1 MLKLAANDDGASVS
15 LISRDRAEAEKDGLA
30 PKQGQA
36 KMVFGNASLADA
48 VFSVNE
54 QTVKIAGWPRDKGPK
69 PHAIDLPPGKYKIVV
84 EVVGSPA
91 QSVETTVAAD
101 GIWQVSVDQLRLAL
115 EQVY

>member
-1 MLKLAANDDGASVS
+1 VS
-15 LISRDRAEAEKDGLA
+15 LVSRDRAEAEKGGLA

-36 KMVFGNASLADA
+36 KMVFANDSLADA

-54 QTVKIAGWPRDKGPK
+54 QTVKITGWPDDKGPK

-101 GIWQVSVDQLRLAL
+101 RIWQVSVDQHRLAL
-115 EQVY
+115 DQVY